1 MKKVVIIPARFKSSR
16 LPGKP
21 LKDICGKPMIIR
33 VCEAVDPAD
42 FDLVCVATDNADIA
56 KVVEDYGYQAIMTRD
71 EHVSGTDR
79 LFEASEKL
87 GLHCEDIII
96 NLQGDEPLMPNENL
110 TQVARLLEA
119 NATAS
124 VATLY
129 EEVGLDALTNPNI
142 VKLVSGNN
150 EQVLYFSR
158 APIPYDRDN
167 LRDELATVKRHVGL
181 YAYRQQALTDFV
193 SYNEGALEY
202 LEKLEQLRFMENGH
216 QIVAV
221 KASKA
226 IPIGVDTEHDLAA
239 VRGVFEARLSS

>member
-21 LKDICGKPMIIR
+21 LKDICGKPMVIR
-33 VCEAVDPAD
+33 VCEAVDPKD
-42 FDLVCVATDNADIA
+42 FDLVCVATDSADIA
-56 KVVEDYGYQAIMTRD
+56 KVIEDHGYQAIMTKE

-79 LFEASEKL
+79 LFEASLKL
-87 GLHCEDIII
+87 GLEPEDIII
-96 NLQGDEPLMPNENL
+96 NLQGDEPLMPNQNL
-110 TQVARLLEA
+110 TQVANLLES
-119 NATAS
+119 NAAAS

-129 EEVGLDALTNPNI
+129 EEVGLNALTNPNI

-150 EQVLYFSR
+150 DQVLYFSR
-158 APIPYDRDN
+158 APIPFDRDS

-181 YAYRQQALTDFV
+181 YAYRQKALVDFV
-193 SYNEGALEY
+193 SYKEGSLEY

-221 KASKA
+221 KASA
-226 IPIGVDTEHDLAA
+226 PIPTGVDTELDLAA